1 MSALPC
7 KARVG
12 VMAKG
17 YSYTVFGRFVNRS
30 SKYSPV
36 YHATVVIILFLSQL
50 DIFKE
55 DVPIELAVSLV
66 IGTSVFVIVTN
77 ALDKVLRKSRHDS
90 KPFLYCPECDDA
102 KMRTAGKWICENCG
116 KEFGKPR
123 RG

>member
-1 MSALPC
+1 MSALPR
-7 KARVG
+7 KTG
-12 VMAKG
+12 MDVMTNIDR
-17 YSYTVFGRFVNRS
+17 YTTFGRFVNRI

-36 YHATVVIILFLSQL
+36 YYTIVIIILSLSQL

-55 DVPIELAVSLV
+55 NVPIEFVVNLV
-66 IGTSVFVIVTN
+66 IGTSAFVIATN
-77 ALDKVLRKSRHDS
+77 ALDKVLRKNKQDP

-102 KMRTAGKWICENCG
+102 KMRTVGKWICENCG